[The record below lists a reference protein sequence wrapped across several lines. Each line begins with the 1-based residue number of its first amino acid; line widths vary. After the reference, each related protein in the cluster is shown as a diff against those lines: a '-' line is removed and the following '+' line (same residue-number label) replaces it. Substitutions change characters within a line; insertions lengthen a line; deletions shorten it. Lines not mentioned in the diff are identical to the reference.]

1 MKSKLFTLVMLA
13 VLFIPDAAA
22 FASGGGASDVLVDVA
37 QANADKFGFITL
49 LPPLISIVLAFITK
63 NVVTSL
69 FVGVLSGSII
79 LQFSG
84 FNILGTL
91 VGAFSDFVERM
102 LGVLS
107 DSWNA
112 GIMLQCLTIGGVI
125 ALVAKMGG
133 ARAIAEYLAKRAK
146 SPRSAQLVTWIIGLL
161 IFFDD
166 YANSL
171 IVGPIMRPVT
181 DKLKISREKLAFI
194 VDATAAPIAGM
205 AIISTWIGYELSLIR
220 DAFQNGIGLEVDA
233 MGFFLSSL
241 PYRFYNIFIL
251 GFIIFTIIFLK
262 EFGPMYKAES
272 RARLT
277 GKVLGDKAQP
287 MVASEVT
294 ELEPKPGIKLSIWN
308 AIIPIGTLIVGA
320 LVGFYYDGFKAIM
333 VGNDD
338 VLIELFNNSPF
349 SFVAIQQAFSNSD
362 ASVVLFQSA
371 LLATI
376 VALIMGVG
384 RKIFKLSE
392 GIETWVNG
400 SKSLMITAV
409 ILMLAW
415 SLSSVIKELGTSKYL
430 VSVLNDVIP
439 AFLLPTIVFILGG
452 VISFST
458 GTSYGTMGIL
468 MPLAIP
474 LAYTISGADMNYV
487 IVSGSAVLTGAI
499 LGDHCSPI
507 SDTTI
512 LSSMGTACDHIDHT
526 KTQLWYALFVGGC
539 AILFGYLPA
548 GLGVPVYILLP
559 IGLAVV
565 GATLLIFGKKVES
578 V

>member
-1 MKSKLFTLVMLA
+1 MKSKIFVLVMLT
-13 VLFIPDAAA
+13 VLFLPHAAA
-22 FASGGGASDVLVDVA
+22 FASEGAASDVLVDVA
-37 QANADKFGFITL
+37 QANADKLGFITL

-84 FNILGTL
+84 INILGTL
-91 VGAFSDFVERM
+91 VGAFTDFVERM

-133 ARAIAEYLAKRAK
+133 ARAIAEFLAKRAK
-146 SPRSAQLVTWIIGLL
+146 SARSAQLVTWIIGLL

-220 DAFQNGIGLEVDA
+220 DAFQNGIGVEVDA

-251 GFIIFTIIFLK
+251 GFIVFTIIFLK

-287 MVASEVT
+287 MVASEIT

-320 LVGFYYDGFKAIM
+320 LAGFYYDGFKEIM
-333 VGNDD
+333 AGSD
-338 VLIELFNNSPF
+338 VALIELFNNSPF
-349 SFVAIQQAFSNSD
+349 SFAAIQQAFSNSD

-400 SKSLMITAV
+400 SKSLMLTAV

-415 SLSSVIKELGTSKYL
+415 GLSSVIKELGTSKYL

-439 AFLLPTIVFILGG
+439 AFLLPTIVFVLGG

-565 GATLLIFGKKVES
+565 GATLLLFGKKVES

>member
-13 VLFIPDAAA
+13 VLFIPHAAA
-22 FASGGGASDVLVDVA
+22 FASEGAASDVLVDVA

-102 LGVLS
+102 LEVLS
-107 DSWNA
+107 NSWNA

-220 DAFQNGIGLEVDA
+220 DAFQNGIGVEVDA

-251 GFIIFTIIFLK
+251 GFIFFTIIFLK

-287 MVASEVT
+287 MVESEIT

-320 LVGFYYDGFKAIM
+320 LVGFYHDGFKAIM
-333 VGNDD
+333 AGNDD
-338 VLIELFNNSPF
+338 ALIELFSNSPF

-384 RKIFKLSE
+384 KKIFKLSE

-439 AFLLPTIVFILGG
+439 AFLLPTIVFVLGG